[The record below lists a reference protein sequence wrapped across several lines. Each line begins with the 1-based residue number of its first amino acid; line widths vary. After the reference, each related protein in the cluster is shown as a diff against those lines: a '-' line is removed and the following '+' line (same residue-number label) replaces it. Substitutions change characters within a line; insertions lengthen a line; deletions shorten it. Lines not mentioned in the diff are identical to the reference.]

1 MAKSY
6 AYAPETIIKAYALG
20 LFPMAESH
28 DSADIR
34 FYDPD
39 KRGLIPLDDSL
50 GNGLHIPRR
59 LQRRVRQHPYD
70 ITIDQDFAGVITAC
84 AAPSATRTDTWINAD
99 IRQLYIALHKM
110 GFAHSVEVWHEG
122 NLVGGLYGVR
132 LRAAFFGES
141 MFSLRPSASKMAFV
155 ALCKLCRDH
164 GIGMIDCQVHNEHL
178 VSLGAQAMPRKDFEN
193 HLRDAIKTPMT
204 DVFDNPYCLL
214 GKEPLPLGK
223 KLGAQLAVTVAELL

>member
-1 MAKSY
+1 MAGRSLFTKDTELIDTARDKAVAKSY
-6 AYAPETIIKAYALG
+6 SYAPETIIKAYALG

-28 DSADIR
+28 DSTDIR

-39 KRGLIPLDDSL
+39 RRGLIPLDYSL

-59 LQRRVRQHPYD
+59 LKRRVRQHPYD
-70 ITIDQDFAGVITAC
+70 ITIDQDFAAVITAC

-132 LRAAFFGES
+132 LCAAFFG
-141 MFSLRPSASKMAFV
+141 
-155 ALCKLCRDH
+155 
-164 GIGMIDCQVHNEHL
+164 
-178 VSLGAQAMPRKDFEN
+178 
-193 HLRDAIKTPMT
+193 
-204 DVFDNPYCLL
+204 
-214 GKEPLPLGK
+214 
-223 KLGAQLAVTVAELL
+223 